1 MILAVSVVIAVIFGS
16 GAFLILQRDLLRLI
30 VGIILISNASILFV
44 MASGLSRGKAP
55 IYPLDAAAPSDP
67 LVQAM
72 ALTALIISSSTAALL
87 LALVY
92 RLYVAH
98 RSIDIED
105 LSRAE
110 TESADAL
117 ERVNVTEFDA
127 GFRDEEPT
135 EEEQADERELEK
147 EEPR

>member
-1 MILAVSVVIAVIFGS
+1 MILAVSIVIAVIFGS

-30 VGIILISNASILFV
+30 VGILLISNASILFV

-55 IYPLDAAAPSDP
+55 IYPLDGASVSDP

-72 ALTALIISSSTAALL
+72 ALTALVIGSSTAALL

-92 RLYVAH
+92 RLYVSH

-105 LSRAE
+105 LSTAE
-110 TESADAL
+110 MEAADAL
-117 ERVNVTEFDA
+117 ERVNVTEFDRR
-127 GFRDEEPT
+127 FRDEPI

>member
-1 MILAVSVVIAVIFGS
+1 MILAVSVVIAVIFAS

-30 VGIILISNASILFV
+30 VGILLISNSSILFV
-44 MASGLSRGKAP
+44 MASGLSRGEAP
-55 IYPLDAAAPSDP
+55 IYPLESASPSDP

-72 ALTALIISSSTAALL
+72 ALTALVIGSSTAALL

-92 RLYVAH
+92 RLYVSH

-105 LSRAE
+105 LSTAE
-110 TESADAL
+110 TKAADAL

-127 GFRDEEPT
+127 GFRDDPAQ
-135 EEEQADERELEK
+135 EEEADERELEK